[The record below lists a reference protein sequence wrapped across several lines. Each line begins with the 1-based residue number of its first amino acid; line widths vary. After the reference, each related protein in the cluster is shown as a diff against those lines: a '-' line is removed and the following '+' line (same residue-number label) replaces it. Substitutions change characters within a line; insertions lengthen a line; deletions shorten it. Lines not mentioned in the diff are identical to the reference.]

1 MKTLVIAP
9 HPDDETLG
17 CGGALFRRKEEGA
30 ELGWLIVTEASE
42 SLGWSSKA
50 VQQRDT
56 EIKTVAE
63 KIGFDRVYNLG
74 LPSAQL
80 DQLKTVDLVN
90 KFSTVFKEFEPEEV
104 LLPSRS
110 DAHTDHQLVFDAVG
124 ACSKWFRYPSV
135 KRILAYETLS
145 ETNFNL
151 NPDATF
157 NPNYFIDISE
167 YLERKLEVLAI
178 YKSELG
184 DFPFPRSVEAIRSLA
199 TFRGASSGFVAAE
212 AFQLLRE
219 RY

>member
-1 MKTLVIAP
+1 VKTLVIAP

-17 CGGALFRRKEEGA
+17 CGGTLLRRKEEGA
-30 ELGWLIVTEASE
+30 ELGWLIVTGVSE
-42 SLGWSSKA
+42 SAGWSSKA
-50 VQQRDT
+50 VQQRDD
-56 EIKTVAE
+56 EIKAVAE

-80 DQLKTVDLVN
+80 DQLKTLDLVN
-90 KFSTVFKEFEPEEV
+90 KFSTVFKEFEPEEI

-110 DAHTDHQLVFDAVG
+110 DVHTDHQLVFDAVA
-124 ACSKWFRYPSV
+124 ACSKCFRYASV
-135 KRILAYETLS
+135 KRVLAYETLS

-151 NPDATF
+151 NPDTAF
-157 NPNYFIDISE
+157 LPNYFIDISE
-167 YLERKLEVLAI
+167 YLARKLEVLAI

-184 DFPFPRSVEAIRSLA
+184 NFPFPRSVEAIQALA
-199 TFRGASSGFVAAE
+199 TLRGSSSGFIAAE